1 MFMYCAF
8 EVLILL
14 FFSYFLIGGI
24 FCGIVIYTA
33 PKEFKKQVKTKKIIE
48 VLTFL
53 WPCFVVSFFK
63 DVIKN
68 KKEGNTDE

>member
-1 MFMYCAF
+1 MYCVF

-24 FCGIVIYTA
+24 FCGMVIYTA
-33 PKEFKKQVKTKKIIE
+33 PTEFKKQVKTKKIIE